1 MLEKYEETLEFNRF
15 GIIAFLIVF
24 VSALGG
30 IAAGGVMDNLPMLA
44 LVAGTTMLMESMIL
58 AVQPMKWIIS
68 TAALSVLVSIV
79 ALFMSL

>member
-1 MLEKYEETLEFNRF
+1 
-15 GIIAFLIVF
+15 
-24 VSALGG
+24 
-30 IAAGGVMDNLPMLA
+30 MDNLPMLA

-68 TAALSVLVSIV
+68 TATLSVLVSIV